1 MCLCVYSKKIGIK
14 KGDEG
19 MKNNQL
25 VYVKPF
31 QSEYI
36 PSYLDMFS
44 PRVQELL
51 GVSSL
56 YEERTYLEGQLHKA
70 SAQQTSLYGIF
81 EQETDI
87 LIGSFE
93 IKSPSYRSQLSMWLH
108 EKYWGKGYFQ
118 QAFALV
124 KELYFKEHPQETF
137 FSAYVDA
144 ANPRSYNA
152 LLKAGCAFKGMHNGR
167 YYIECD

>member
-1 MCLCVYSKKIGIK
+1 
-14 KGDEG
+14 
-19 MKNNQL
+19 MKSLAL

-31 QSEYI
+31 QEEYI

-56 YEERTYLEGQLHKA
+56 YEERTYLETQLKKA
-70 SAQQTSLYGIF
+70 AHQQTSLYGIF
-81 EQETDI
+81 EKTTDT

-93 IKSPSYRSQLSMWLH
+93 IKSPAYRSQLSMWLH
-108 EKYWGKGYFQ
+108 EQYWGKGYFQ

-144 ANPRSYNA
+144 HNPRSCKA
-152 LLKAGCAFKGMHNGR
+152 LVKAGCVIKDTHKGR
-167 YYIECD
+167 YYIECA

>member
-1 MCLCVYSKKIGIK
+1 M
-14 KGDEG
+14 ERTP
-19 MKNNQL
+19 L

-31 QSEYI
+31 QEEYI

-44 PRVQELL
+44 PRVQEIL

-56 YEERTYLEGQLHKA
+56 YEERTYLETQLKKA
-70 SAQQTSLYGIF
+70 SSQQTSLYGIF
-81 EQETDI
+81 EQATHT

-108 EKYWGKGYFQ
+108 EHYWGKGYFQ

-124 KELYFKEHPQETF
+124 KELYFKEHPQEKL

-144 ANPRSYNA
+144 TNPRSCKA
-152 LLKAGCAFKGMHNGR
+152 LVKAGCVLKGMHNGR
-167 YYIECD
+167 YYIECSCIF